1 MRPQQL
7 CLGTHSIELISRQ
20 PAQHAFR
27 LSSGR
32 REHDQVAKTVEE
44 ILHKPARI
52 PASFHDSVHH
62 GEQSGAIPGRQ
73 GAHGV
78 VEQGDRREA
87 EERGGQV
94 VAHAVFISPGHELI
108 ENRE

>member
-7 CLGTHSIELISRQ
+7 CLRTHSIELISRQ

-32 REHDQVAKTVEE
+32 REHDQVAETVEE
-44 ILHKPARI
+44 VLHKPTRI

-62 GEQSGAIPGRQ
+62 GEQSGAITCCEGSD
-73 GAHGV
+73 GV
-78 VEQGDRREA
+78 VEQRDRREA

-94 VAHAVFISPGHELI
+94 VGHAVDVGPGHELI